1 MNSSAGSLESSDCLI
16 TISDSS
22 QIEINIESIVINQ
35 FGDKI
40 KEVIEDTLKKH
51 NINNVH
57 ILCQDKGALDYTII
71 ARLET
76 ALIRRGDLSE

>member
-16 TISDSS
+16 TISDSKKN
-22 QIEINIESIVINQ
+22 EIQIESIVFEQ

-40 KEVIEDTLKKH
+40 KEVILDTLNKNK
-51 NINNVH
+51 INNVH
-57 ILCQDKGALDYTII
+57 VLCQDKGALDYTII

-76 ALIRRGDLSE
+76 ALIRRGDLIE